1 MDPLLCHGFCNLESF
16 KKSGIIPGIQSSLK
30 IQARTKNSN
39 AILFMISMM
48 KNTIIWKPSKQSLD
62 CMKSQTRVMIYVIQM
77 LLPFLCQKMSDWS
90 SKMLLQN
97 VLFQPGSKPIGRQ
110 LKVRCFR
117 PTIGRVGIDI

>member
-1 MDPLLCHGFCNLESF
+1 MDPLCHGFCNLESF

-90 SKMLLQN
+90 
-97 VLFQPGSKPIGRQ
+97 
-110 LKVRCFR
+110 
-117 PTIGRVGIDI
+117 